1 MTSNIGS
8 NILADHQDRDIT
20 SSLRAS
26 VMEIV
31 RSSFRPEFL
40 NRVDEILLFHRLDRR
55 HMRGIVDIQLL
66 QIRKLLADRKI
77 ELDLDDGALNWLAD
91 KGYDPVYGA
100 RPLKRTLQKCLQ
112 NPLATMILNG
122 SVRDGDS
129 VKVDTRDGDLVIKD
143 QISKA
148 I

>member
-1 MTSNIGS
+1 
-8 NILADHQDRDIT
+8 
-20 SSLRAS
+20 
-26 VMEIV
+26 
-31 RSSFRPEFL
+31 
-40 NRVDEILLFHRLDRR
+40 
-55 HMRGIVDIQLL
+55 MRGIVEIQLL

>member
-1 MTSNIGS
+1 
-8 NILADHQDRDIT
+8 
-20 SSLRAS
+20 
-26 VMEIV
+26 
-31 RSSFRPEFL
+31 
-40 NRVDEILLFHRLDRR
+40 
-55 HMRGIVDIQLL
+55 MRGIVDIQLL